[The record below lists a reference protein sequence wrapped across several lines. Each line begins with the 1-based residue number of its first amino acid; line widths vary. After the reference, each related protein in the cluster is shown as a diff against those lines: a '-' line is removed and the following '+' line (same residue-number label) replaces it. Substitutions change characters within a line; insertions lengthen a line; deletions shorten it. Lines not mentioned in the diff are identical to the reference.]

1 LAGIVPGTRV
11 AVLMTDQGANFSSDT
26 TNTQLE
32 LERLR
37 ADTLVRLKQS
47 RNDVLKV
54 VFGTM
59 IVGIAAAFFP
69 FAQELARSVFAER
82 IEKIKTDGEYNRL
95 SLAQG
100 LEKTKQLS
108 IDLAARR
115 SYLESLAKEAR
126 SEIIEKQ
133 IVAAEF
139 FSFLA
144 EPDMRKPWEDFREY
158 LTKKQERLNSERATL
173 LAGSIQAS
181 PAERSSAE
189 ERLRQIDRLQN
200 PGGSKTSGVVLPM
213 PPLLPGESRQG
224 RRMLGVALD
233 VLASP
238 EPFEFVRWSAFLQAR
253 GIVVDDESALFVS
266 WLFEKAFYLSRR
278 TEKLSELWKG
288 LREDGITK
296 AGNAGSPVAGDLV
309 LVGGANDRW
318 IGIVYAVKSDGL
330 TIIAGPGPQV
340 RTVSMQT
347 VAEYA
352 HIPDP

>member
-1 LAGIVPGTRV
+1 
-11 AVLMTDQGANFSSDT
+11 MTDQGAIPSSDT

-32 LERLR
+32 FEKLR
-37 ADTLVRLKQS
+37 ADTQVRLRQS

-82 IEKIKTDGEYNRL
+82 IEKIKTEGEYNRL
-95 SLAQG
+95 TLAQG

-108 IDLAARR
+108 IDLVARR

-144 EPDMRKPWEDFREY
+144 EPDMRKPWEDFRDY
-158 LTKKQERLNSERATL
+158 LTKKQERLNKERATL
-173 LAGSIQAS
+173 LADNNQAS
-181 PAERSSAE
+181 PAERSSAQ

-200 PGGSKTSGVVLPM
+200 PGAGQSPGNVLPM
-213 PPLLPGESRQG
+213 PSPSPGQSGQG
-224 RRMLGVALD
+224 RRMLQVALD
-233 VLASP
+233 ALAKP
-238 EPFEFVRWSAFLQAR
+238 DPMEFAIWRAFLEAR
-253 GIVVDDESALFVS
+253 GIIVDDESALFLS
-266 WLFEKAFYLSRR
+266 RLFERTFYLSKR
-278 TEKLSELWKG
+278 TDKLSELWKG
-288 LREDGITK
+288 LKEQGITK
-296 AGNAGSPVAGDLV
+296 AGSAGSPIAGDLV

-318 IGIVYAVKSDGL
+318 VGIVYAVKPDGL
-330 TIIAGPGPQV
+330 TIIAGPGPQL
-340 RTVSMQT
+340 RTATMQA
-347 VAEYA
+347 VIEYA
-352 HIPDP
+352 HIPDN